1 MSSRAERRRH
11 ERGGSGPPRRRDPM
25 VPIYIGLGVVIVLV
39 FAGFGIMTAIQNS
52 ARNAQL
58 SFVTST
64 PTPGPRPSTKPIQL
78 ADRGVVG
85 KRVFPTP
92 DPRHGFIGDSAAGG
106 RSLPVDSIPCET
118 SEAAVLHVHSHLTI
132 FDRGVQVQ
140 IPAFLGMASQSP
152 TQGCLYWIHTHDYSG
167 IIHIEAGSVISPSGG
182 NYTLG
187 NFFDIW
193 GQPLSRTQVGPFK
206 GPVTAFVNG
215 AKYDGD
221 LASIPLRAHQQIVLD
236 VGTPVVP
243 PPNYIFPLGD

>member
-1 MSSRAERRRH
+1 MTS
-11 ERGGSGPPRRRDPM
+11 
-25 VPIYIGLGVVIVLV
+25 IYIGLGVVIVLIFV
-39 FAGFGIMTAIQNS
+39 GFFIMTKIQSS
-52 ARNAQL
+52 ARDAQL

-64 PTPGPRPSTKPIQL
+64 PTPGPNASSKPIQL
-78 ADRGVVG
+78 HDRGVVG

-92 DPRHGFIGDSAAGG
+92 DPRHGFIGDTPLGG
-106 RSLPVDSIPCET
+106 RSQLIDSIPCET
-118 SEAAVLHVHSHLTI
+118 QEAAVLHVHSHLSI

-140 IPAFLGMASQSP
+140 VPAFLGMASLSA

-167 IIHIEAGSVISPSGG
+167 IIHVEAGSAIAPAGG

-193 GQPLSRTQVGPFK
+193 GQPLGRNQVGLFK

-215 AKYDGD
+215 AQYNGD
-221 LASIPLRAHQQIVLD
+221 LASIPLRAHQQIVLE
-236 VGTPVVP
+236 VGTPVVR

>member
-11 ERGGSGPPRRRDPM
+11 ERGGSGPPPRRDPM
-25 VPIYIGLGVVIVLV
+25 TSIYIGLAVVIVLV
-39 FAGFGIMTAIQNS
+39 FAGFGIMTWIQNS

-64 PTPGPRPSTKPIQL
+64 PTPGPNASAKPIQL
-78 ADRGVVG
+78 HDRGVVG
-85 KRVFPTP
+85 KRIFPTP
-92 DPRHGFIGDSAAGG
+92 NPARGFIGDAPAGG
-106 RSLPVDSIPCET
+106 RSQPVDGIPCET
-118 SEAAVLHVHSHLTI
+118 AEAAVLHVHSHLAI

-140 IPAFLGMASQSP
+140 VPAFLGMASLSP

-167 IIHIEAGSVISPSGG
+167 IIHIEAGSVAAPNGR

-187 NFFDIW
+187 NLFDIW
-193 GQPLSRTQVGPFK
+193 GQPLSRTQVGLFT

-215 AKYDGD
+215 APYNGD
-221 LASIPLRAHQQIVLD
+221 LAAIPLRSHQQIVLE

-243 PPNYIFPLGD
+243 PPNYVFPLGE

>member
-11 ERGGSGPPRRRDPM
+11 ERGGSGPPPRRDPM
-25 VPIYIGLGVVIVLV
+25 TSIYIGLAVVIVLI
-39 FAGFGIMTAIQNS
+39 FAGFGIMTYIQNS

-64 PTPGPRPSTKPIQL
+64 PTPGPGAGSKPIQL
-78 ADRGVVG
+78 HDRGVVG

-92 DPRHGFIGDSAAGG
+92 DPRHGFIGDAPLGG
-106 RSLPVDSIPCET
+106 RSQLIDSIPCET
-118 SEAAVLHVHSHLTI
+118 AEAAVLHVHAHLSI
-132 FDRGVQVQ
+132 FDRGMQVQV
-140 IPAFLGMASQSP
+140 PAFLGMASQSP
-152 TQGCLYWIHTHDYSG
+152 TSGCLYWIHTHDYSG
-167 IIHIEAGSVISPSGG
+167 IIHVEAGSAISPNGG

-193 GQPLSRTQVGPFK
+193 GQPLSRTQVAVFK

-215 AKYDGD
+215 SQYNGD
-221 LASIPLRAHQQIVLD
+221 LTAIPLRAHQQIVLE

-243 PPNYIFPLGD
+243 PPNYTFPLGD